1 MAGGRLLGG
10 AVPRPRPEPP
20 GLRGQVRGTWAPP
33 ALAVPCL
40 RDPAGPGAL
49 RHLRRLGAQEPSRR
63 LDRGRWHPVDLP
75 RHDAHQIEG
84 GHRED
89 PHGGH
94 APPVGWRR
102 GRADVRRAVPAH
114 RQRLLRLLVRPL
126 RVCPGGLEAL
136 PRRRPEGHARGRRAA
151 GCGGWRVGGVRPPG
165 PALPAGVGARPRG
178 ARGISGVP
186 IEEAEF
192 ASPAAQ
198 ALESPSR
205 HARLVAAEGRRQRAA
220 EQGAGG
226 HKNPTWRDAT
236 FSATRVCV
244 SLGPFTFALRREVTA
259 ASAASA
265 ATACLRRHRRP
276 RF

>member
-178 ARGISGVP
+178 ARGICLSCC
-186 IEEAEF
+186 A
-192 ASPAAQ
+192 
-198 ALESPSR
+198 
-205 HARLVAAEGRRQRAA
+205 
-220 EQGAGG
+220 
-226 HKNPTWRDAT
+226 
-236 FSATRVCV
+236 
-244 SLGPFTFALRREVTA
+244 SLGIPESACSSGGCGRPPPAGSRAGRGGAQEPHVARCHLLGHTRESGPSPEFVCPWA
-259 ASAASA
+259 PSHSP
-265 ATACLRRHRRP
+265 CGGR
-276 RF
+276 

>member
-63 LDRGRWHPVDLP
+63 LDRGRWHPVDMP

-94 APPVGWRR
+94 APPVGRRR

-186 IEEAEF
+186 NLPLLLRKPWNPRVGMLVWWLRKAA
-192 ASPAAQ
+192 ASGQ
-198 ALESPSR
+198 PSR
-205 HARLVAAEGRRQRAA
+205 ARGPQEPHVARCHLL
-220 EQGAGG
+220 G
-226 HKNPTWRDAT
+226 H
-236 FSATRVCV
+236 TRE
-244 SLGPFTFALRREVTA
+244 SGPSPE
-259 ASAASA
+259 
-265 ATACLRRHRRP
+265 
-276 RF
+276 